1 MLCIEKSEFRDK
13 ITNTERVVSMLIE
26 QLNNVERS
34 QQGELRK
41 YKVQL
46 DSEREYRMKLESSLR
61 LLQDQVT
68 TTKERKGNE

>member
-1 MLCIEKSEFRDK
+1 MLCFLYKTREFRDK

-41 YKVQL
+41 YKIQL

-61 LLQDQVT
+61 LLQDQV
-68 TTKERKGNE
+68 RPG

>member
-1 MLCIEKSEFRDK
+1 
-13 ITNTERVVSMLIE
+13 MLIE